1 MSNVTVVTPLW
12 STIQNSTLSLTL
24 YHATSLSRLR
34 KSMMNGYRTYKK
46 PIPNAKNLLDR
57 SSVLR
62 NFPMTLQATKLST
75 TPRTRLL
82 YAVSSKSIPLTR
94 DNNLS
99 PSAFLKN
106 VDATSKEKIWNCE
119 KQLLKMLMNC

>member
-1 MSNVTVVTPLW
+1 MSNMTTVTPLW
-12 STIQNSTLSLTL
+12 STIQNSTLSPTL

-34 KSMMNGYRTYKK
+34 KSMINGYRTYKK

-62 NFPMTLQATKLST
+62 NFPMTPQATKLST
-75 TPRTRLL
+75 TPKTRLL
-82 YAVSSKSIPLTR
+82 HTVSSKSIPLTR